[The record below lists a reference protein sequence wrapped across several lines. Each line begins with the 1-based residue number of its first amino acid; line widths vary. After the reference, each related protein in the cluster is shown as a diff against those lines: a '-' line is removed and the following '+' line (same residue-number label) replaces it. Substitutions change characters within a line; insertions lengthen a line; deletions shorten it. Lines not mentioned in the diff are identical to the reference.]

1 MKSEGQDK
9 QQKMDNSNKLKK
21 QRKIFKATT
30 FEKMP
35 TNPDWKRD
43 LYSSLNW
50 LKETWDRSNSKSDNT
65 RQQNTTNEVYNQVE
79 KHKIKTGIDKI
90 LQKRNLQVSMSGS
103 YGKLVFNVGF

>member
-43 LYSSLNW
+43 LYSSLN
-50 LKETWDRSNSKSDNT
+50 
-65 RQQNTTNEVYNQVE
+65 
-79 KHKIKTGIDKI
+79 
-90 LQKRNLQVSMSGS
+90 
-103 YGKLVFNVGF
+103 